1 MEHTPLTGSTTFDH
15 VLTIIGAL
23 VPLFSALASF
33 FNHKVRVSTAA
44 PDVED
49 PSTKFLKAAAVL
61 NVLAVN
67 LDKASQLVKLARGQ
81 AVPQTAQQDAQGDG
95 QGSN

>member
-1 MEHTPLTGSTTFDH
+1 MDSSQPLTGNHMFDH

-33 FNHKVRVSTAA
+33 FNHKVRTATSEG
-44 PDVED
+44 DD
-49 PSTKFLKAAAVL
+49 PSSKFLKAAAMM

-67 LDKASQLVKLARGQ
+67 LDKASQLAKLARGGSP
-81 AVPQTAQQDAQGDG
+81 PQTAQVQADPQ
-95 QGSN
+95 QEVR

>member
-1 MEHTPLTGSTTFDH
+1 MEHTPLTGSTTIDH

-33 FNHKVRVSTAA
+33 FNHKVRVSTSDEAL
-44 PDVED
+44 DD
-49 PSTKFLKAAAVL
+49 PSAKFLKAAAVL

-81 AVPQTAQQDAQGDG
+81 NAPQTAQQDAQADG